1 MEIAMDRIRLES
13 FDSIAA
19 LLINYGLSIL
29 GALALLIG
37 GWVLSS
43 WAQRAT
49 RSALDHAPRVGET
62 VKPILVN
69 LVRYGVLI
77 LVLIAVLAQFGVQTA
92 SILAIIGAAGLAIGL
107 ALQGTLSNV
116 ASGVMILFLRP
127 FDVGDQIDA
136 EGTTGTVR
144 EIGLFATELITE
156 AGVFV
161 MVPNGQIFNR
171 TVKNFT
177 RLPRQRLDIPI
188 GISYGDDI
196 DKAVSVGLSVLQADK
211 RVLAEPAPQV
221 LVANFG
227 ESAVN
232 LILRCWVMSR
242 QRIEMTFEIN
252 KALKRRFD
260 SEGITM
266 PYPRRDIRLLP
277 RERYL
282 NHAAQ

>member
-1 MEIAMDRIRLES
+1 MNRIRLES

-19 LLINYGLSIL
+19 LFINYGLSVL

-37 GWVLSS
+37 GWLLAG

-49 RSALDHAPRVGET
+49 RSALDHAPRMGET

-161 MVPNGQIFNR
+161 MIPNGQIFNR

-177 RLPRQRLDIPI
+177 RLPTQRLDIPV
-188 GISYGDDI
+188 GISYADDI
-196 DKAVSVGLSVLQADK
+196 DKAISVALSVLRGDK
-211 RVLAEPAPQV
+211 HVLAEPAPQV

-232 LILRCWVMSR
+232 LILRCWVRSR
-242 QRIEMTFEIN
+242 QRTESTFEIN
-252 KALKRRFD
+252 KVLKRRFD
-260 SEGITM
+260 AEGITM
-266 PYPRRDIRLLP
+266 PFPRRDIRLLP

-282 NHAAQ
+282 NHAAE

>member
-1 MEIAMDRIRLES
+1 MTGLRLES

-19 LLINYGLSIL
+19 LLVNYSVSIV

-37 GWVLSS
+37 GWLLAG

-69 LVRYGVLI
+69 LVRYGVLL

-136 EGTTGTVR
+136 EGIEGTVR
-144 EIGLFATELITE
+144 EIGLFTTELRTD

-161 MVPNGQIFNR
+161 MVPNGQIFSR
-171 TVKNFT
+171 TIRNFT
-177 RLPRQRLDIPI
+177 RLPTRRLDIPV
-188 GISYGDDI
+188 GVSYGDDI
-196 DKAVSVGLSVLQADK
+196 DKAVAVGLSVLRADA

-232 LILRCWVMSR
+232 LILRCWVKPR
-242 QRIEMTFEIN
+242 QYNELMFAVN
-252 KALKRRFD
+252 KALKQRFD
-260 SEGITM
+260 AEGITM
-266 PYPRRDIRLLP
+266 PFPRRDIRLLP

-282 NHAAQ
+282 NHAAE